1 MGRICFHSA
10 NSFEFIDAELSQK
23 LFIEETSD
31 GRFNYASMF
40 QGPRRWDPE
49 GSCSW
54 VPNKNKIVFLL
65 MIAAT
70 IVGKLNL
77 RRSQVC
83 RTRNLHRRKT
93 FSSFPSPC
101 LPRKKHFREIP
112 RTFFAFIFKF
122 LRRRKSAQT
131 YDTRHN
137 HSDLCDHSFL
147 LIAAFDGTSNSDIK
161 FLATKFLRH
170 LRILMMAQ

>member
-1 MGRICFHSA
+1 
-10 NSFEFIDAELSQK
+10 
-23 LFIEETSD
+23 
-31 GRFNYASMF
+31 
-40 QGPRRWDPE
+40 
-49 GSCSW
+49 
-54 VPNKNKIVFLL
+54 

-112 RTFFAFIFKF
+112 RMFFAFIFKF

-137 HSDLCDHSFL
+137 HSDLCDHSFPL
-147 LIAAFDGTSNSDIK
+147 NCGFRRHEQFRYQISRNKIPSSSSYPDDGAINETLRDWNLIEGSRSR
-161 FLATKFLRH
+161 LMTKCST
-170 LRILMMAQ
+170 